1 MPETPELPEIP
12 APSPAAPDDPEAGA
26 GGATAAAGPVGAAPA
41 PDTAADGDDSG
52 EAAVRPGTGHGGAG
66 ADPGE
71 PGFARSAAVGV
82 TGGLVPDSVLQ
93 IAVRATLPFQAARA
107 DRSFATA
114 FWYNDLI
121 ETGGDHEVIRQYL
134 VTAAPRTRF
143 EIGQWT
149 LRGDLTDPEQPL
161 DELVMAGFAKRWTVL
176 GDLGVAVM
184 PTVDLHL
191 HAERKGW
198 RWDTQEV
205 TDGLAAR
212 AEDIAALGEGPLPAY
227 VLGHAADDSGTSAH
241 PDRPQ
246 SLLPGEVR
254 RAAPDAPLTWS
265 DPLPT
270 GFDGAP
276 VFAALPLPDEQLK
289 LLCLGV
295 ALPGA
300 GGPDAPAT
308 VVTFAEL
315 RSAIHAL
322 APRRRRHW
330 WQRG

>member
-1 MPETPELPEIP
+1 MPESPETPESPESPETSAPP
-12 APSPAAPDDPEAGA
+12 APSRAVPDDHDPDPEDG
-26 GGATAAAGPVGAAPA
+26 AAAGER
-41 PDTAADGDDSG
+41 PD
-52 EAAVRPGTGHGGAG
+52 
-66 ADPGE
+66 E

-82 TGGLVPDSVLQ
+82 SGGEAGGLVPDSVRQ
-93 IAVRATLPFQAARA
+93 IAARATLPFQAARA

-134 VTAAPRTRF
+134 VTAARRTRY

-161 DELVMAGFAKRWTVL
+161 DELVMGGFAKRWTVL
-176 GDLGVAVM
+176 GRLGVAVM

-212 AEDIAALGEGPLPAY
+212 AEDVEAIGEGPLTAY
-227 VLGHAADDSGTSAH
+227 VLGHPADGSGASAH

-246 SLLPGEVR
+246 ELLPGEVR
-254 RAAPDAPLTWS
+254 RTAPDAPLTWS
-265 DPLPT
+265 GPLPT

-295 ALPGA
+295 ALPGEE
-300 GGPDAPAT
+300 GPQAPAT

-315 RSAIHAL
+315 RAEIHAL

>member
-1 MPETPELPEIP
+1 MPETPEIPEIP
-12 APSPAAPDDPEAGA
+12 APSQPIPEDPEAAGA
-26 GGATAAAGPVGAAPA
+26 AGAAPA
-41 PDTAADGDDSG
+41 ADTDSEGVDATADAEPEHGAAAPDL
-52 EAAVRPGTGHGGAG
+52 
-66 ADPGE
+66 GE
-71 PGFARSAAVGV
+71 PGFAHSAAVV
-82 TGGLVPDSVLQ
+82 AGGLVPDSVLQ
-93 IAVRATLPFQAARA
+93 VAARATLPFQAARA
-107 DRSFATA
+107 DLSFATA

-161 DELVMAGFAKRWTVL
+161 DELVMGGFAKRWTVL
-176 GDLGVAVM
+176 DGLGVAVM

-198 RWDTQEV
+198 RWDTQEI
-205 TDGLAAR
+205 TDGLAAQPD
-212 AEDIAALGEGPLPAY
+212 DIAAIGDDPLPAY
-227 VLGHAADDSGTSAH
+227 VLGHEADDSGASAH

-246 SLLPGEVR
+246 ALLAGEVR

-265 DPLPT
+265 GPLPT
-270 GFDGAP
+270 GFDGSP

-300 GGPDAPAT
+300 DGPDAPAT
-308 VVTFAEL
+308 VVAFAEL